1 VELNP
6 VLRMLLDINS
16 FLAYPFLISTLIPIL
31 LFRFNQVVEYGV
43 ATLLITIHLVANL
56 NNIGIIVSR
65 YSLTLPILE
74 NMDIQFLA
82 FLTGL
87 TYIGGYTLY
96 RCIGDRLTRQ
106 GSMRILIINYSLYL
120 AAYLI
125 LGLIPIIWLSAI
137 RINHY

>member
-1 VELNP
+1 
-6 VLRMLLDINS
+6 
-16 FLAYPFLISTLIPIL
+16 
-31 LFRFNQVVEYGV
+31 
-43 ATLLITIHLVANL
+43 VANL

-74 NMDIQFLA
+74 NLNIQFLA

-87 TYIGGYTLY
+87 TYIGGITLY
-96 RCIGDRLTRQ
+96 ICIRDRLTR
-106 GSMRILIINYSLYL
+106 SRSIRTMIINYALYL

-137 RINHY
+137 RIN